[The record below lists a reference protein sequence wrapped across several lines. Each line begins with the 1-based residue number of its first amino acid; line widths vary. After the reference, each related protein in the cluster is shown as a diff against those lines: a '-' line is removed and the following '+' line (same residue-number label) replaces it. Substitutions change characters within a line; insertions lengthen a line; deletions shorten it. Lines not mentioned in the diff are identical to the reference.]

1 MRGRPSSKAEKVWLG
16 AVGLQ
21 NFRNY
26 DSLNLDLDQ
35 RHVVLFGD
43 NGAGKTNILEAIS
56 LLSPG
61 RGLRRATYQK
71 MTRIGTQTRPET
83 GAGDDHGWSVTT
95 LVRRGDD
102 ETRIGTGLKA
112 NEGGQWQR
120 RTRVDSAPLRATES
134 LLDII
139 RVIWLVP
146 AMDGLF
152 AGPAGDRRR
161 FLDRMVLAIDPR
173 HGRRVA
179 DYERAMR
186 GRNRL
191 LADERSDPA
200 WLAGI
205 EQQMAELG
213 VAIAA
218 ARGELIACLRET
230 IARAPARA
238 GAFPQT
244 RLALAGEAG
253 AHAGDVALDMED
265 QMRDELARGRA
276 RDRAAGRTL
285 SGPHRDDLEVVHD
298 GNDMAADRCSTG
310 EQKALLIGLV
320 LAHARL
326 ICDLAGQ
333 IPVILLDEVAAHL
346 DAGRRAGLFEQL
358 HDIGCQAWMTGTE
371 WGPFAA
377 LGGAAQAVEITD
389 GIANPVQSA

>member
-26 DSLNLDLDQ
+26 DSLNLNLDQ

-71 MTRIGTQTRPET
+71 MTRIGAQTPPDAGAET
-83 GAGDDHGWSVTT
+83 GTGDDHGWSVTT
-95 LVRRGDD
+95 LVCRGDD
-102 ETRIGTGLKA
+102 ETRIGTGLRA
-112 NEGGQWQR
+112 NDGGQWQR
-120 RTRVDSAPLRATES
+120 RTRVDSAPLRASES

-173 HGRRVA
+173 HGRRVG

-191 LADERSDPA
+191 LADDRSDPA

-205 EQQMAELG
+205 ERQMAELG

-238 GAFPQT
+238 GAFPQA
-244 RLALAGEAG
+244 RLALTGEAG
-253 AHAGDVALDMED
+253 AQASDVALDMED
-265 QMRDELARGRA
+265 RMGDELARGRA

-298 GNDMAADRCSTG
+298 GNDMAGRQLFDRRAESAADRLGAGPCPADLRPCRANSG
-310 EQKALLIGLV
+310 GP
-320 LAHARL
+320 AR
-326 ICDLAGQ
+326 
-333 IPVILLDEVAAHL
+333 
-346 DAGRRAGLFEQL
+346 
-358 HDIGCQAWMTGTE
+358 
-371 WGPFAA
+371 
-377 LGGAAQAVEITD
+377 
-389 GIANPVQSA
+389 